1 MRSLIRFPLF
11 FSSLA
16 KLSASFSC
24 RIVRTHPG
32 SVDVLPFAW
41 FGPPIPPPPV
51 PRPPGL
57 MSCYIGRDAQ
67 RAAHWPPSHALGSH
81 PPPVLLRV
89 GTAAVMVA
97 AVAAVLA
104 HRFSSSFVSAFDT
117 VGHNSMNERASASC
131 MCSVESFL
139 SRTSSSRPMPSLL
152 IFMDMIL
159 LVSCLVFCS
168 HSEVPCAH
176 LSFLPSFL
184 PSLFVSVLA
193 S

>member
-1 MRSLIRFPLF
+1 
-11 FSSLA
+11 
-16 KLSASFSC
+16 
-24 RIVRTHPG
+24 
-32 SVDVLPFAW
+32 
-41 FGPPIPPPPV
+41 
-51 PRPPGL
+51 
-57 MSCYIGRDAQ
+57 MSCYIGQDAQ
-67 RAAHWPPSHALGSH
+67 RATHWPPSHALGSH

-139 SRTSSSRPMPSLL
+139 SRTSSSKPMPSLL

-184 PSLFVSVLA
+184 PSSFLYSHHSLPCFICYCSRSIFLLLAIVLSVFQGKYVHV
-193 S
+193 